1 MDTLNEIKSYF
12 SIEHNNILK
21 DCDLP
26 NNLQVTVSRDTNKDR
41 ALVELL
47 KSDPFQPF
55 VDHVIVYCS
64 RRDQTEKI
72 AQLLRMSLNSSGS
85 KKGYNFEE
93 LAQMEFKQPK
103 KKGFGKYKYKTNARD
118 KDDKDEANIAE
129 AYHAGL
135 TAPQRKRIQNQFIKG
150 KLKIIVATMA
160 FGMGINMPN
169 IRSVIHYNMPKA
181 IENYVQEIGRAGRDG
196 LLSGCHGNKK
206 RQCLFFQM

>member
-12 SIEHNNILK
+12 TIDQNNILK

-26 NNLQVTVSRDTNKDR
+26 PNLKVSVSRDTNKDR
-41 ALVELL
+41 ALIELL
-47 KSDPFQPF
+47 KSDAFKPYL
-55 VDHVIVYCS
+55 DHVIIYCG

-72 AQLLRMSLNSSGS
+72 AQLLRLSLKHDSNRGF
-85 KKGYNFEE
+85 NFEE
-93 LAQMEFKQPK
+93 LAQMEFKQPRG
-103 KKGFGKYKYKTNARD
+103 KGRSKSKYKIANED
-118 KDDKDEANIAE
+118 KDSSEANIAE

-196 LLSGCHGNKK
+196 LLSRCHGKK
-206 RQCLFFQM
+206 IIKFRENCYIF